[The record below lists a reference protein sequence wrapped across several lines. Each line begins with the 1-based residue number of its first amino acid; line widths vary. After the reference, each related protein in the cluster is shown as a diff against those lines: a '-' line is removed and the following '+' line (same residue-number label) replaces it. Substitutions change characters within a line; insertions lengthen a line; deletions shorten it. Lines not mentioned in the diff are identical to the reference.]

1 MAKPTQPINK
11 TQGKQS
17 EGKHL
22 VIVESPTKAKTIT
35 KFLPSNYE
43 VLSSYGHVRDL
54 PKSDIGVD
62 TEKDF
67 EPHYVIPTKARKNLT
82 ILKKAAKN
90 AKDVILAT
98 DEDREGEAI
107 SWHLIEALGLKD
119 GDGKPTKRIVF
130 HEITKTAILEALNNP
145 REINENLV
153 NAQQARRI
161 LDRLVGYK
169 LSPFLWKKIMRGLSA
184 GRVQSA
190 ALRIIVAR
198 EKEVEAFKPQEYW
211 SIEALFPYPASLYS
225 KNDNTLDKFDIPFQK
240 DAHAIVKDL
249 DGATYT
255 IASIVRKEHKRNPL
269 PPFTTS
275 TLQQSASR
283 RLGYSARRTMMLA
296 QNLYERG
303 YITYHRTDSLSIASS
318 ALRAVEDFIVN
329 KLGKEFW
336 AGKPRLFKT
345 KSKGAQEAH
354 EAIRPSDPTKRPED
368 IKKMEGP
375 QLKMYELIWS
385 RFVASQMAPAIFDS
399 TTVTITANGSSK
411 DTYAFRAHGSIMK
424 FEGFLRVYKMKIE
437 EHELPELEESQALP
451 LQELVP
457 SQHFTQPPA
466 RYSEA
471 QLIKTLEEHGI
482 GRPSTYAGIVS
493 TLEMRHY
500 VERNEDKRFVPT
512 EIGTMVDAI
521 LVEHFPK
528 IVDLEFTAKVEQQL
542 DNIAHGE
549 EKWQDVLHEFYD
561 PFEKNLE
568 EKYEE
573 VKKKVTTQETDKTC
587 PECGKP
593 IIIRFGRFGKFYACS
608 GFPDCKHTEAIP
620 QAGDL
625 PDVHCP
631 KCIEGKAVT
640 RRTKKGRTFYGCSRY
655 PDCDFASWDKPH
667 IVDGKIEKCPT
678 CENILVEKKKGIVC
692 SNKECDY
699 KEK

>member
-1 MAKPTQPINK
+1 MAKSTA
-11 TQGKQS
+11 
-17 EGKHL
+17 EGKTL

-35 KFLPSNYE
+35 KFLPSDYE

-54 PKSDIGVD
+54 PKSEIGVD

-67 EPHYVIPTKARKNLT
+67 EPHYIIPTKARKNLT
-82 ILKKAAKN
+82 VLKKAAKA
-90 AKDVILAT
+90 AKEVILAS

-107 SWHLIEALGLKD
+107 SWHLIEALGLKSK
-119 GDGKPTKRIVF
+119 GSETHTKRIVF
-130 HEITKTAILEALNNP
+130 HEITKTAILEALENP

-153 NAQQARRI
+153 DAQQARRI

-169 LSPFLWKKIMRGLSA
+169 LSPFLWKKVMRGLSA

-190 ALRIIVAR
+190 ALRIIVDR
-198 EKEVEAFKPQEYW
+198 ENEIKAFRAQEYW

-225 KNDNTLDKFDIPFQK
+225 KNDETLDKFAIPSQK
-240 DAHAIVKDL
+240 DADVIVKDL
-249 DGATYT
+249 ANTTYSVAT
-255 IASIVRKEHKRNPL
+255 VLRKEHKRNPL

-275 TLQQSASR
+275 TLQQTSSR

-303 YITYHRTDSLSIASS
+303 YITYHRTDSLSIAET
-318 ALRAVEDFIVN
+318 ALKAAEDFIIG
-329 KLGKEFW
+329 KIGKEFW
-336 AGKPRLFKT
+336 AGKPRVFKT

-368 IKKMEGP
+368 IKKMEEP
-375 QLKMYELIWS
+375 QRKMYGLIWS
-385 RFVASQMAPAIFDS
+385 RFVASQMAPAVFDA
-399 TTVTITANGSSK
+399 TTVTIAAKGASGS
-411 DTYAFRAHGSIMK
+411 TYAFRAHGSIMK
-424 FEGFLRVYKMKIE
+424 FEGFLRVYRMKIE
-437 EHELPELEESQALP
+437 EHELPELKEGQILL

-457 SQHFTQPPA
+457 DQHFTQPPA
-466 RYSEA
+466 RYTEA
-471 QLIKTLEEHGI
+471 GIIKTLEEHGI
-482 GRPSTYAGIVS
+482 GRPSTYAGIIS
-493 TLEMRHY
+493 TIETRHY
-500 VERNEDKRFVPT
+500 VEKNEDKRFVPT
-512 EIGTMVDAI
+512 EIGTMVNNL

-549 EKWQDVLHEFYD
+549 EKWQEVLHEFYD

-573 VKKKVTTQETDKTC
+573 VKKTTPTQETDKTC
-587 PECGKP
+587 PECGKA

-608 GFPDCKHTEAIP
+608 GFPDCKHTEAIR

-631 KCIEGKAVT
+631 KCVEGKVVT
-640 RRTKKGRTFYGCSRY
+640 RRTKRGRTFYGCGRY

-667 IVDGKIEKCPT
+667 ITEGKIEKCPT